1 MSCLYC
7 GKKRGL
13 ALFKKDGF
21 CSAEHRQLWEER
33 EASNLIQRLNEA
45 RDGRERKSLR
55 LPQQPSAD
63 PAAAAVSDTKIV
75 KQLEGAP
82 SDQAPSADVKI
93 VVSRQ
98 PYVAPVTETPTA
110 APAEPKA
117 AEFVPPESVEM
128 QRPVARKVTRVQPV
142 DKRLEIPR
150 ISGDNVG
157 LPASSGN
164 VPAGST
170 AAETKQD
177 RCLYCGKKRG
187 FGLFQWDGFCSANH
201 RKLWQERESL
211 VQRLIDARERS
222 EPQPL
227 HISKR
232 PSIDPAPASTSPSE
246 VLRELQASIG
256 KHTAPPNDEIVSPP
270 SAVEAATETAP
281 TTAAD
286 PDEIV
291 SPPPAVEPAMETEP
305 TTTADPVVAGFVLA
319 TAIQLEHQTATKFRA
334 VWTADAP
341 LDAPRLA
348 IFFPASSA
356 FLPTGFAGS
365 QTGLRIH
372 ACHAGSVA
380 NANKRLNASW
390 PGRAPFDTAFPVE
403 SRKPGPRN
411 STQTAIPVQAVTL
424 DQTTSAENPRRNL
437 SHSDSISFRIH
448 GVTTS
453 SRTPELRLAIGTI
466 TPVFSNLTHPT
477 AAVDMV
483 PGGVWPARRLTLPID
498 SVAPGLTDAKFI
510 NLPKAYSRVGVS
522 VGLSQSYR
530 PSVPYRVFERQLV
543 LGDYSKL
550 PPSFIAPGASIF
562 LAVPALAGREVNIAI
577 EHRSRPAL
585 RGLPVI
591 SLPFQAPVTVP
602 HRPTVSAVAALRSIA
617 LPSRTAEHKLAI
629 APLTAGILPRLA
641 LKASA
646 VASDVAAVSQLRSLA
661 ISARAA
667 EDKLAFARFTVGTLP
682 KLTLQASSVSPAVTL
697 NALREVGRLRST
709 LPCAPFVSLS
719 AAKPAAVE
727 ATRGADARGTK
738 DTWTVALRTM
748 FRRPRFAPSAS
759 ISSKQSEDRV
769 SNLSRGSLAL
779 ETSERLWA
787 KSLLLPVGSRSDL
800 THHAAKPVKLATR
813 AAGAGR
819 IGTSE
824 KRPYPDLKRG
834 AWFSSPLHI
843 ERREHALSAILNAS
857 DLQMNGVAL
866 DSKAV
871 APQPNSPCKRTL
883 FSQFQPL
890 SLAQRSIEPQLAM
903 VSHAQ
908 AAVELGRQ
916 SGPQIPVV
924 FSVKAPR
931 VYTPQIDRA
940 GQVRRNAQFVPIV
953 VEQQLEIAPV
963 GMTASVSRL
972 RLPGLAGRGFE
983 PTLAAATYELYPETL
998 SVANLRDAGGHS
1010 SGTSRSA
1017 NPAIDSVRQGLVN
1030 PGFLPFDI
1038 EQPLMQQQTQ
1048 PTPAL
1053 RPAPNLTY
1061 IPLRDSSKD
1070 ICLAAAAETWYDPI
1084 ELCYPGLL
1092 TLESLPPASATNS
1105 TLPSS
1110 CILGPSD
1117 SSFSFGFKHLQ
1128 VAAATSTWQDASPLE
1143 VPKVRLHE
1151 PFISLR
1157 GPSCRSLT
1165 SSESR
1170 PSRNDRPFKPAA
1182 FSYGEY
1188 GPGTVDQTRVR
1199 ATPNIVTSDFTGDA
1213 DLEILEVV
1221 VSTADEDFE
1230 STATLDSTEPP
1241 DTPARPLP
1249 GLFAASLQKR
1259 VCPMSF
1265 SLQRSHPRWL
1275 KWSATSTNDWMSD
1288 SVYRPPHNIPADG
1301 NFRSEELKQSG
1312 ARAFGPFRM
1321 EMNAQPELQWSP
1333 CKTSTRR

>member
-21 CSAEHRQLWEER
+21 CSAEHRRLWEER
-33 EASNLIQRLNEA
+33 EASNLVQRLTEA
-45 RDGRERKSLR
+45 RDGREREPLR
-55 LPQQPSAD
+55 LPQRPPVD
-63 PAAAAVSDTKIV
+63 AAAAELSAGETV
-75 KQLEGAP
+75 KQLGDGNATPP
-82 SDQAPSADVKI
+82 SEIGI
-93 VVSRQ
+93 VITRQ
-98 PYVAPVTETPTA
+98 SSVVPVTEIPRLTP
-110 APAEPKA
+110 PEPKA
-117 AEFVPPESVEM
+117 TDLVPRQSVELE
-128 QRPVARKVTRVQPV
+128 RPVVRRVTPV
-142 DKRLEIPR
+142 RTVPKQLEPPR
-150 ISGDNVG
+150 ISHEEIRQPARPSDVPAQ
-157 LPASSGN
+157 LPAGE
-164 VPAGST
+164 PKDG
-170 AAETKQD
+170 

-187 FGLFQWDGFCSANH
+187 LALFKRDDFCSAEH
-201 RKLWQERESL
+201 RQLWESANL
-211 VQRLIDARERS
+211 VQRLIEARDSSER
-222 EPQPL
+222 QPL
-227 HISKR
+227 RLPQR
-232 PSIDPAPASTSPSE
+232 PSIDSPREDTSPSA

-270 SAVEAATETAP
+270 LAVEPAAETAP

-286 PDEIV
+286 PDETV
-291 SPPPAVEPAMETEP
+291 SPPPAVEPAMETAP
-305 TTTADPVVAGFVLA
+305 TTTADPLVAGFVLA
-319 TAIQLEHQTATKFRA
+319 AAIQLKHQTATKFRA
-334 VWTADAP
+334 IWTADAP

-348 IFFPASSA
+348 IFFPASCA

-372 ACHAGSVA
+372 ACNAGSIA

-390 PGRAPFDTAFPVE
+390 PGRAPFDTVFPIE

-411 STQTAIPVQAVTL
+411 STKTAIPIQAVTL
-424 DQTTSAENPRRNL
+424 DQTTSAENPSRNL
-437 SHSDSISFRIH
+437 SHSDSIVFRMH
-448 GVTTS
+448 DVTIS
-453 SRTPELRLAIGTI
+453 CRTPELTLAIGTI
-466 TPVFSNLTHPT
+466 TPVFSNLTHSTPT
-477 AAVDMV
+477 VDMLPV
-483 PGGVWPARRLTLPID
+483 GVWQVRRFTLPIG
-498 SVAPGLTDAKFI
+498 SVSPGLTDAKFV

-522 VGLSQSYR
+522 VGLSQSFR
-530 PSVPYRVFERQLV
+530 PSVPYRAFEPQLV
-543 LGDYSKL
+543 IGNCSKL
-550 PPSFIAPGASIF
+550 PLSFIAPGPSIF
-562 LAVPALAGREVNIAI
+562 LAVPAVAGREVNLAI
-577 EHRSRPAL
+577 DHRSTPAL
-585 RGLPVI
+585 RGLWLI
-591 SLPFQAPVTVP
+591 SLPFQAQVAVP
-602 HRPTVSAVAALRSIA
+602 HRPTVSAGAAL
-617 LPSRTAEHKLAI
+617 PAEHKLAI
-629 APLTAGILPRLA
+629 AQLTAGILP
-641 LKASA
+641 
-646 VASDVAAVSQLRSLA
+646 
-661 ISARAA
+661 
-667 EDKLAFARFTVGTLP
+667 KLA
-682 KLTLQASSVSPAVTL
+682 LQASSVSPAVTL
-697 NALREVGRLRST
+697 KALREVGRLRST
-709 LPCAPFVSLS
+709 LPRTAFVSLS

-748 FRRPRFAPSAS
+748 FRRPRSAPSAS

-769 SNLSRGSLAL
+769 SNLSGGSLAL
-779 ETSERLWA
+779 ETSERGWS

-800 THHAAKPVKLATR
+800 TRHAAIPSKLVTR
-813 AAGAGR
+813 AVGAGR
-819 IGTSE
+819 TGTSE
-824 KRPYPDLKRG
+824 KRPRPDLKRG
-834 AWFSSPLHI
+834 AWFSAPLLI
-843 ERREHALSAILNAS
+843 ERREHALPAILSAS
-857 DLQMNGVAL
+857 DRRMDGVAL
-866 DSKAV
+866 DPMAV
-871 APQPNSPCKRTL
+871 APQPNSPCTRTL

-890 SLAQRSIEPQLAM
+890 PLAQRSIEPQLAM

-940 GQVRRNAQFVPIV
+940 GQGTRNAQFVTIV
-953 VEQQLEIAPV
+953 LEQQLESASV

-972 RLPGLAGRGFE
+972 RLPGLSGRGFE
-983 PTLAAATYELYPETL
+983 PTLAVAPYALYPETL

-1151 PFISLR
+1151 PLISLR
-1157 GPSCRSLT
+1157 GPSSRSLIPSDSR
-1165 SSESR
+1165 SSRSD
-1170 PSRNDRPFKPAA
+1170 DRPFKAAA

-1199 ATPNIVTSDFTGDA
+1199 ATPNIITSDFTGDS
-1213 DLEILEVV
+1213 DLEMLEAVLA
-1221 VSTADEDFE
+1221 ADGADFQPTE
-1230 STATLDSTEPP
+1230 TVETTEPL

-1249 GLFAASLQKR
+1249 SLFVAALQER

-1265 SLQRSHPRWL
+1265 SVQRSLPRWL
-1275 KWSATSTNDWMSD
+1275 QLSATSTNDWMSD
-1288 SVYRPPHNIPADG
+1288 SVYQPLHKIPADG
-1301 NFRSEELKQSG
+1301 NFWSEELKQSG
-1312 ARAFGPFRM
+1312 VRAFGPFRM
-1321 EMNAQPELQWSP
+1321 ETNAQPELQWSP